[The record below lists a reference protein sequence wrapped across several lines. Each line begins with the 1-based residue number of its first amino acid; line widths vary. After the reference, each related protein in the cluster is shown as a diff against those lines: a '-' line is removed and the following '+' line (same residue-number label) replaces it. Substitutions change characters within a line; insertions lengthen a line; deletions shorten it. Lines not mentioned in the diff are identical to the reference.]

1 MPVALVTGSSRG
13 IGRGIALCLAK
24 AGYDILVNYAGNQSA
39 AKETARSVENCGQQA
54 HICQGDVTSTKDGK
68 HLVDSTL
75 EAFGRLDLLVNNA
88 GIAPRVRADILEAT
102 PDSYQEVMDTNL
114 KGPYFLTQ
122 YAANHM
128 IALKTQGVIQ
138 TPRIVVITSISAYT
152 SSTARGE
159 YCVSKAGLSMMTRL
173 FADRLAEHN
182 IPVNE
187 IQPGIIL
194 TDMTGPVKEKY
205 DTLIADGLTPIRRW
219 GQPEDIG
226 KAVAAIGLG
235 YFDFTTGADI
245 GVDGTGKSRYV
256 LFAEFVP
263 QRSPQDTKRFILAD
277 GINTLAHGYCRMNIG
292 TDQDFPHKL
301 SIYIQL
307 TY

>member
-1 MPVALVTGSSRG
+1 MPAALVTGSSRG
-13 IGRGIALCLAK
+13 IGRGIAFCLAD
-24 AGYDILVNYAGNQSA
+24 AGYDILVNYAGNLTA
-39 AKETARSVENCGQQA
+39 AEETATGVRERGQNV
-54 HICQGDVTSTKDGK
+54 HICQGDITRIEDGK
-68 HLVDSTL
+68 RLVDTTL
-75 EAFGRLDLLVNNA
+75 DAFGRLDMLVNNA

-102 PDSYQEVMDTNL
+102 PESYEDVMNTNL

-128 IALKTQGVIQ
+128 IALKEQGKIQ

-173 FADRLAEHN
+173 FADRLAEHG

-187 IQPGIIL
+187 IQPGIIQ

-205 DTLIADGLTPIRRW
+205 DRLIADGLTPIRRW

-235 YFDFTTGADI
+235 YFDFTTGAAI
-245 GVDGTGKSRYV
+245 PVDGGFHMHR
-256 LFAEFVP
+256 L
-263 QRSPQDTKRFILAD
+263 
-277 GINTLAHGYCRMNIG
+277 
-292 TDQDFPHKL
+292 
-301 SIYIQL
+301 
-307 TY
+307 